1 MIFGIGTDIMD
12 VGRVRKSLIKDP
24 DLRYEIFTPKEIDY
38 CESKVNKYQ
47 HYAARF
53 AAKEAFMKALG
64 IGWQFG
70 IRFTHIETIND
81 EKGKPIMILHAKG
94 KDFSTEKG
102 ITKILVSLAHLK
114 DFATAMV
121 VLEWKTD
128 G

>member
-12 VGRVRKSLIKDP
+12 VGRVRKSLIN
-24 DLRYEIFTPKEIDY
+24 DLGLRNEIFTPKEIDY

-47 HYAARF
+47 HYTARF

-70 IRFTHIETIND
+70 IRFTDIEIIND
-81 EKGKPIMILHAKG
+81 ENGKPIMVLYSKA

-102 ITKILVSLAHLK
+102 ISKILVSLAHLK

-121 VLEWKTD
+121 VLE
-128 G
+128 